1 MAMPARP
8 GALGLA
14 PGPPG
19 SYRDAGRTAAW
30 WTSTLTL
37 RLSGRYRR
45 PPPPP
50 PVCLSLS
57 LSASVSLLLSF
68 SLHKCRG
75 AVIVSWNEWRRQTD
89 CD

>member
-19 SYRDAGRTAAW
+19 SYRDAGPYGGLVDINVDPPLVRPLPT
-30 WTSTLTL
+30 
-37 RLSGRYRR
+37 

-50 PVCLSLS
+50 PTSTPC
-57 LSASVSLLLSF
+57 
-68 SLHKCRG
+68 
-75 AVIVSWNEWRRQTD
+75 
-89 CD
+89 